1 MSVPP
6 PTRPLPAPLTE
17 TVRAGTVLF
26 RTHSAVLGGKANPGN
41 VFNPG
46 FGARTRWAFFGDPLV
61 SVLYAARTEQASV
74 FESIFHDTSPGSVVP
89 AVSWQTKVLTALR
102 VERDLEVAA
111 LHSAGLRRHGLHGR
125 DLTDTPAESYSDT
138 VAWAQAIHDDTAL
151 DGMVWMSRQFNT
163 DQAFMFFGDRVTSDN
178 LCPLDSHEARRDFM
192 LPDDAEWLSALAD
205 QIDVTLMG

>member
-1 MSVPP
+1 MSVPRP
-6 PTRPLPAPLTE
+6 PRPLPAPLTE

-26 RTHSAVLGGKANPGN
+26 RTHSATLGGKTDPGN

-46 FGARTRWAFFGDPLV
+46 FGARTRWAFFGDPV
-61 SVLYAARTEQASV
+61 VPVLYAAQTEQASV

-89 AVSWQTKVLTALR
+89 AMAWQTKALTALR

-125 DLTDTPAESYSDT
+125 DLTDTPAESYPDT
-138 VAWAQAIHDDTAL
+138 VAWAEAVHDETTL
-151 DGMVWMSRQFNT
+151 DGLVWMSRQFNT
-163 DQAFMFFGDRVTSDN
+163 DQAFVFFGDRVTSND
-178 LCPLDSHEARRDFM
+178 LSPVDSHEPRRDFM
-192 LPDDAEWLSALAD
+192 LPDDAEWLSALAN